1 MTADATPRKTDADRT
16 RADLVGVLRER
27 LGQEKRRYLDATLD
41 VRIAEE
47 RWRARPT
54 EDNRLALVDEL
65 TVGLCLGRNHL
76 ICLDDLARA
85 LGPSCASEIEATR
98 TAEAE
103 TTAWLGRTG
112 DTLRHLFDPA
122 A

>member
-1 MTADATPRKTDADRT
+1 VTADATPRTTGPGRD
-16 RADLVGVLRER
+16 DLARILRER
-27 LGQEKRRYLDATLD
+27 LAREKRRYVDATLD
-41 VRIAEE
+41 VRNAEQ

-76 ICLDDLARA
+76 ICLDDLVRTLDPACAGEIAAARA
-85 LGPSCASEIEATR
+85 
-98 TAEAE
+98 AE
-103 TTAWLGRTG
+103 TETRHWLEGTADR
-112 DTLRHLFDPA
+112 LRRLFDPA